1 MAEEKIYP
9 FEEALEKLS
18 ALVEKMESGDLSLE
32 ESLKIF
38 EEGIKLSKDCQNALT
53 DAEKKVQALLLEEDQ
68 TNALD
73 SENPE
78 RELKLRLIRFSQ
90 NVSRNP

>member
-38 EEGIKLSKDCQNALT
+38 EEGIKLSKDCQNALS

-68 TNALD
+68 TNILD

-78 RELKLRLIRFSQ
+78 R
-90 NVSRNP
+90 

>member
-18 ALVEKMESGDLSLE
+18 ELVEQMESGDLSLE

-38 EEGIKLSKDCQNALT
+38 EEGIKLSKDCQNALS

-68 TNALD
+68 TNTLV
-73 SENPE
+73 SESPE
-78 RELKLRLIRFSQ
+78 
-90 NVSRNP
+90 

>member
-18 ALVEKMESGDLSLE
+18 ALVEKMENGDLSLE

-38 EEGIKLSKDCQNALT
+38 EEGIKLSKDCQNALS

-68 TNALD
+68 TNTLD

-78 RELKLRLIRFSQ
+78 R
-90 NVSRNP
+90 

>member
-38 EEGIKLSKDCQNALT
+38 EEGIKLSKIVKMHLPMQ
-53 DAEKKVQALLLEEDQ
+53 KK
-68 TNALD
+68 
-73 SENPE
+73 
-78 RELKLRLIRFSQ
+78 RYKHFYWKKI
-90 NVSRNP
+90 

>member
-1 MAEEKIYP
+1 MAEERIYP

-38 EEGIKLSKDCQNALT
+38 EEGIKLSKDCQNALS

-68 TNALD
+68 TGTLD
-73 SENPE
+73 TENPE
-78 RELKLRLIRFSQ
+78 R
-90 NVSRNP
+90 

>member
-1 MAEEKIYP
+1 MAEKKIYP

-38 EEGIKLSKDCQNALT
+38 EEGIKLSKDCQNALS
-53 DAEKKVQALLLEEDQ
+53 DAEKKVQALLLEEGQ
-68 TNALD
+68 TNPLD
-73 SENPE
+73 SGSPE
-78 RELKLRLIRFSQ
+78 R
-90 NVSRNP
+90 

>member
-18 ALVEKMESGDLSLE
+18 ALVEQMESGDLSLE

-38 EEGIKLSKDCQNALT
+38 EEGIKLSKDCQNALS

-68 TNALD
+68 TNTLD
-73 SENPE
+73 SESPE
-78 RELKLRLIRFSQ
+78 K
-90 NVSRNP
+90 

>member
-32 ESLKIF
+32 ESLKVF
-38 EEGIKLSKDCQNALT
+38 EEGIKLSKDCQNALS
-53 DAEKKVQALLLEEDQ
+53 DAEKKVQALLLEE
-68 TNALD
+68 
-73 SENPE
+73 SETTPLESGSPE
-78 RELKLRLIRFSQ
+78 R
-90 NVSRNP
+90 

>member
-1 MAEEKIYP
+1 MAEERIYP

-38 EEGIKLSKDCQNALT
+38 EEGIKLSKDCQNALS

-68 TNALD
+68 TNILD

-78 RELKLRLIRFSQ
+78 R
-90 NVSRNP
+90 

>member
-68 TNALD
+68 TNTLD
-73 SENPE
+73 SENTE
-78 RELKLRLIRFSQ
+78 R
-90 NVSRNP
+90 